1 MDGIGLVIF
10 GRFLFALVA
19 LALAVV
25 AGFLFATIITAN
37 GATWLHFA
45 QVCLLIVC
53 CMWLAWGFNTA
64 VAGIF
69 FSRGKPN
76 RRGGVLAP
84 ASVNRSA
91 VLVPVYNE
99 DADAVMARVA
109 AMIEG
114 LRRIRRLEA
123 FDFFVLSDSTKPNPS
138 RPSAA
143 PSSRSPARWKR
154 GRIST
159 IATARRTPTARP
171 AISASSSPS
180 RAAPTPT

>member
-1 MDGIGLVIF
+1 MVIF
-10 GRFLFALVA
+10 GRILFALVA

-91 VLVPVYNE
+91 VLV
-99 DADAVMARVA
+99 
-109 AMIEG
+109 
-114 LRRIRRLEA
+114 
-123 FDFFVLSDSTKPNPS
+123 LSL
-138 RPSAA
+138 
-143 PSSRSPARWKR
+143 
-154 GRIST
+154 IH
-159 IATARRTPTARP
+159 I
-171 AISASSSPS
+171 
-180 RAAPTPT
+180 